1 MVISTLMTN
10 LSSSMSEGLTTFIMV
25 IGYIWVA
32 FLLFFGM
39 LVVQD
44 YSLGKN
50 VITSLGTVLCMA
62 VIMFIVILF
71 ASLVNNL
78 VGFVSGI
85 ITEISYR
92 S

>member
-10 LSSSMSEGLTTFIMV
+10 LSSSVSEGLTTFVMV
-25 IGYIWVA
+25 VGYIWVA
-32 FLLFFGM
+32 FLLFFGT

-50 VITSLGTVLCMA
+50 VVTTVGTVLCMA

-71 ASLVNNL
+71 ASLVSNMI
-78 VGFVSGI
+78 GFVSGI
-85 ITEISYR
+85 VTEINYR